1 MCSVH
6 TWHGVFNRLLWIG
19 GLRWWKN
26 INLDVD
32 NEGGLLSRVRLDV
45 RLISWWLGLADLP
58 ILSLFNRRQTP
69 HSFDLEFGRIFCKW
83 ESRRFLMEL
92 NFNSYSV
99 IAINTMLLEVSVTA
113 ILTPIKMLNNLLKN
127 KILKF
132 STKIRFAEFNQKP
145 KLRVFESLWKSVKK
159 PTNTPC

>member
-1 MCSVH
+1 MTSECSYLCKSFCLVSLKHKYVLLKVSKRYVVVCSVH
-6 TWHGVFNRLLWIG
+6 TLHGVFNRLLWIG

-32 NEGGLLSRVRLDV
+32 YEGGLLSRVRLDV

-69 HSFDLEFGRIFCKW
+69 HSFDLEFGRVYCKS
-83 ESRRFLMEL
+83 ESRRFLMIL

-99 IAINTMLLEVSVTA
+99 IAINTMLLDVSVTA
-113 ILTPIKMLNNLLKN
+113 ILTP
-127 KILKF
+127 KF
-132 STKIRFAEFNQKP
+132 AK
-145 KLRVFESLWKSVKK
+145 
-159 PTNTPC
+159 